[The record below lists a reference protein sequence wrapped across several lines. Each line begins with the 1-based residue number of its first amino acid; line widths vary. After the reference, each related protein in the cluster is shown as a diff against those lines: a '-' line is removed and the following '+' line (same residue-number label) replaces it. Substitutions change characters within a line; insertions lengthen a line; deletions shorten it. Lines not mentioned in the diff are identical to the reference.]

1 MTLVNRW
8 YEILQLLYFNQ
19 RLSIDELKEKLKLSP
34 QTIKSSIDTLNQEL
48 MPIAQISFNDKM
60 YCLMIYQYEEF
71 QEILHG
77 RLKKESDYNS
87 SSRRLAYIVKRL
99 IEDGSYLYID
109 DLAEEI
115 GVSRGTLSKDIKQSK
130 ELLADYQLVIRG
142 TPNKGIILTG
152 EELSQRLFYM
162 QQIVPYFPIPALKPT
177 VQAGVQK
184 IIDDYQLDYLS
195 ENLLKLAI
203 HTAMMRLRQRKQID
217 VGAPPFIQSVQLSP
231 ELEELLFE
239 VEESYQ
245 LTLSQTEQ
253 EFILFPIIISHQK
266 TIKIVDYDYL
276 QSIFMQMIN
285 KTRKTIY
292 WDVDETAL
300 FVEIK
305 NHLLNLLLRLYYHIE
320 LNDLFSEQI
329 EKKYPFAYE
338 LAKVSITEVAQIL
351 RRPYRSV
358 EVNYLTFYYELFLQK
373 DHSKKVKSIAIVC
386 NTGKGTAGMIRAQI
400 EQIIGSD
407 IAITQYSE
415 KEYTNIDLN
424 DYFAVFTTIPLK
436 NIDVSTPVIRITQL
450 FNDEWLRNA
459 WQQATKLRSRSYHY
473 VDIHYH
479 LIDSTSTYEQIL
491 ASLVQ
496 PYVLQGVLDA
506 DFYAHL
512 LERENK
518 SSTIYEQKIAFPHT
532 LNTSSQRVQ
541 LIVGIPKTAI
551 QTQQGSVTL
560 ITLLAIPKDLTKLA
574 EDELMKVYGKIF
586 ELVGDKEKMAQIEAI
601 QDEDSMW
608 QFIDGKELF

>member
-19 RLSIDELKEKLKLSP
+19 QLSIDELKEKLKLST

-48 MPIAQISFNDKM
+48 LPIAQITLNDKI
-60 YCLMIYQYEEF
+60 YSLIIYQYEEF

-99 IEDGSYLYID
+99 IESGDYLYID

-115 GVSRGTLSKDIKQSK
+115 GVSRGTLSKDIKQAK
-130 ELLADYQLVIRG
+130 EFLADYQLVIQG
-142 TPNKGIILTG
+142 TPNKGILLKG

-162 QQIVPYFPIPALKPT
+162 QQVIPYFPITALKDS
-177 VQAGVQK
+177 VQAKVQN
-184 IIDDYQLDYLS
+184 IIDEYQLDYLS

-203 HTAMMRLRQRKQID
+203 HTAMMRLKQRKQID
-217 VGAPPFIQSVQLSP
+217 VGAPPFIQSVQLTA
-231 ELEELLFE
+231 ELEDLLFE
-239 VEESYQ
+239 IEESYQ
-245 LTLSQTEQ
+245 LTLSRAEQ

-285 KTRKTIY
+285 KTRKAIY
-292 WDVDETAL
+292 WDVDEQAL
-300 FVEIK
+300 FAEIK

-338 LAKVSITEVAQIL
+338 LAKVSITEIAQIL
-351 RRPYRSV
+351 KRPYRSV

-386 NTGKGTAGMIRAQI
+386 STGKGTAGMIRAQI

-407 IAITQYSE
+407 IEITQYSE
-415 KEYTNIDLN
+415 KEYEHINLN

-436 NIDVSTPVIRITQL
+436 NIDASTPIIRITQL

-459 WQQATKLRSRSYHY
+459 WQQATKLRSQSYHY

-479 LIDSTSTYEQIL
+479 LIDSKAPYEQIL

-496 PYVLQGVLDA
+496 PYVLQGILDA

-512 LERENK
+512 LEREKK

-532 LNTSSQRVQ
+532 LNSSSQRIQ
-541 LIVGIPKTAI
+541 LIVGIPKEAI
-551 QTQQGSVTL
+551 QTAQGEIDL
-560 ITLLAIPKDLTKLA
+560 ITLLAIPKELTKVA

-586 ELVGDKEKMAQIEAI
+586 ELVSDTEKMRQLEQI
-601 QDEDSMW
+601 QDEQSMW
-608 QFIDGKELF
+608 QFIDRRELF